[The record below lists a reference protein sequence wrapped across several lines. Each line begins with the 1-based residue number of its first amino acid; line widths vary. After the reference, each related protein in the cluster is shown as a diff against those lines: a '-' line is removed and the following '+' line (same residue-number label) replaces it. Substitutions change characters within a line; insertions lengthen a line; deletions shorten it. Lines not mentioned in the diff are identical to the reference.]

1 MLGLIVFAV
10 LTVVLWWALQNQ
22 LDTGLQAAHDHGH
35 NHAAPAAKAASLAK
49 SAADDLTKIEGIGPA
64 IRKLLAEHGIATFAA
79 LAASKPAAIEKILAA
94 GGKRFNVAD
103 ASTWPQQATLAAKGD
118 WAALKKLQDKL
129 TGGR

>member
-1 MLGLIVFAV
+1 MLGLITFAV

-35 NHAAPAAKAASLAK
+35 SHAAPAAKPLAK

-79 LAASKPAAIEKILAA
+79 LAASQPAAIEKILEA
-94 GGKRFNVAD
+94 GGSRFNVAD
-103 ASTWPQQATLAAKGD
+103 AGSWPQQAALAAKGD
-118 WAALKKLQDKL
+118 WAGLKKLQDKL